1 MPQNRP
7 VVLAVDDEHS
17 ILAWLHQS
25 LHEFGYAV
33 LPAGD
38 VTTASK
44 ALYTTKIDAVILDV
58 RLARESGLRLLESCR
73 ADTRYRDLP
82 VLVLTGAQLTE
93 DEEATIRAHRA
104 YVFYKPEGTEVLVE
118 ALDRLLHRPPAVHP
132 SI

>member
-1 MPQNRP
+1 MTQHRP
-7 VVLAVDDEHS
+7 VVLVVDDEHS

-38 VTTASK
+38 VSAASK
-44 ALYTTKIDAVILDV
+44 VLHNSKIDAVILDV
-58 RLARESGLRLLESCR
+58 RLARESGLRVLQSCR
-73 ADTRYRDLP
+73 ADARYRDLP

-93 DEEATIRAHRA
+93 DEEATIRTHQA

-132 SI
+132 LL